1 MTSYVFTHATV
12 LDGTEGMEP
21 QPNMTV
27 VVNEGVIEKVG
38 PAASTVGPLGARE
51 IDLAGAYLAPGLVNL
66 HVHLCGSGKPTSAGA
81 AGDLIDKVVGNPLG
95 RWYLRR
101 TIRAHAQQ
109 QLASGVTTVRSV
121 GDPGFADVDVRDA
134 INAGKHPGPRL
145 VTSGVGVTV
154 PGGHG
159 AGLFAHVAS
168 TPEEAR
174 AIVRDCFSH
183 KCDLVKLF
191 VTGGVFDAEVEGE
204 PGVLRMSPEVAQAAC
219 DEARKLGLRTAAH
232 IESAEGVR
240 VGLEAGVDVRDAI
253 NAGKHPGPRLVTSGV
268 GVTVPGGHGAGLFA
282 HVASTPEEARAIVRD
297 CFSHKCDLVKLFVT
311 GGVFDA
317 EVEGEPGVL
326 RMSPEVAQAA
336 CDEARKLGLRT
347 AAHIESAE
355 GVRVGLEAGVDTI
368 EHGAPLDDELIALFK
383 RNGAGRASSL
393 TCTVSPALPFVEL
406 DPAKTH
412 STEVQ
417 KVNGR
422 IVFEGIVQAAKQALA
437 AGIPVGLGTDSSC
450 PYITQYDMWREVVYF
465 ERIVGASRQMAL
477 HTATLG
483 NARILGLGDETGS
496 VEAGKAADLIVL
508 DRNPLENLEALRDV
522 RMVMARG
529 VLDEHPRVK
538 RLAELD
544 AELDGFLPG
553 NQKH

>member
-1 MTSYVFTHATV
+1 MSSYVFTHATV

-27 VVNEGVIEKVG
+27 VVNGGRIDKVG
-38 PAASTVGPLGARE
+38 PAATTVPPLGARE
-51 IDLAGAYLAPGLVNL
+51 IDLAGAYLAPGLINA

-81 AGDLIDKVVGNPLG
+81 AGDLIDKVVGNPVG

-101 TIRAHAQQ
+101 TLKAHAQQ
-109 QLASGVTTVRSV
+109 QLASGVTTLRSV

-134 INAGKHPGPRL
+134 IDAGKYPGPRL
-145 VTSGVGVTV
+145 LTSGVGVTV

-159 AGLFAHVAS
+159 AGLFAHVAK

-174 AIVRDCFSH
+174 DIVRTCFAR

-191 VTGGVFDAEVEGE
+191 ITGGVFDAEVEGE
-204 PGVLRMSPEVAQAAC
+204 PGVLRMSPEIAQAAVE
-219 DEARKLGLRTAAH
+219 EAHKLGMT
-232 IESAEGVR
+232 
-240 VGLEAGVDVRDAI
+240 
-253 NAGKHPGPRLVTSGV
+253 
-268 GVTVPGGHGAGLFA
+268 
-282 HVASTPEEARAIVRD
+282 
-297 CFSHKCDLVKLFVT
+297 
-311 GGVFDA
+311 
-317 EVEGEPGVL
+317 
-326 RMSPEVAQAA
+326 
-336 CDEARKLGLRT
+336 T

-368 EHGAPLDDELIALFK
+368 EHGAALDDELIASFK
-383 RNGAGRASSL
+383 RNGAGRSSSL

-406 DPAKTH
+406 DPEKTH

-417 KVNGR
+417 KANGR
-422 IVFEGIVQAAKQALA
+422 IVYEGIVQAAKQALA
-437 AGIPVGLGTDSSC
+437 AGVPVGLGTDSSC

-465 ERIVGASRQMAL
+465 ERIVGASRQLAL

-496 VEAGKAADLIVL
+496 VEEGKAADLIVL
-508 DRNPLENLEALRDV
+508 DRNPLDDLEALREV

-538 RLAELD
+538 HLTELD
-544 AELDGFLPG
+544 AELDGFLP
-553 NQKH
+553 KA

>member
-134 INAGKHPGPRL
+134 INAGSIRVRGWS
-145 VTSGVGVTV
+145 SGVGSRCL
-154 PGGHG
+154 
-159 AGLFAHVAS
+159 AA
-168 TPEEAR
+168 
-174 AIVRDCFSH
+174 
-183 KCDLVKLF
+183 
-191 VTGGVFDAEVEGE
+191 TG
-204 PGVLRMSPEVAQAAC
+204 
-219 DEARKLGLRTAAH
+219 
-232 IESAEGVR
+232 R
-240 VGLEAGVDVRDAI
+240 VC
-253 NAGKHPGPRLVTSGV
+253 S
-268 GVTVPGGHGAGLFA
+268 

-450 PYITQYDMWREVVYF
+450 PTSPSTTCAREVYF
-465 ERIVGASRQMAL
+465 ERIVGASRQMA
-477 HTATLG
+477 
-483 NARILGLGDETGS
+483 RTGHAGQRAHPGAGRRDGP

>member
-27 VVNEGVIEKVG
+27 VVNEGIIEKVG
-38 PAASTVGPLGARE
+38 PAATTVGPFDARE

-101 TIRAHAQQ
+101 TLKAHVRQ

-204 PGVLRMSPEVAQAAC
+204 PGVLRMRLATRHASWAC
-219 DEARKLGLRTAAH
+219 APPRTSRA
-232 IESAEGVR
+232 
-240 VGLEAGVDVRDAI
+240 
-253 NAGKHPGPRLVTSGV
+253 PR
-268 GVTVPGGHGAGLFA
+268 
-282 HVASTPEEARAIVRD
+282 
-297 CFSHKCDLVKLFVT
+297 
-311 GGVFDA
+311 
-317 EVEGEPGVL
+317 
-326 RMSPEVAQAA
+326 A
-336 CDEARKLGLRT
+336 CA
-347 AAHIESAE
+347 
-355 GVRVGLEAGVDTI
+355 
-368 EHGAPLDDELIALFK
+368 
-383 RNGAGRASSL
+383 
-393 TCTVSPALPFVEL
+393 
-406 DPAKTH
+406 
-412 STEVQ
+412 
-417 KVNGR
+417 
-422 IVFEGIVQAAKQALA
+422 
-437 AGIPVGLGTDSSC
+437 
-450 PYITQYDMWREVVYF
+450 W
-465 ERIVGASRQMAL
+465 ASRPAWTPSS
-477 HTATLG
+477 TA
-483 NARILGLGDETGS
+483 
-496 VEAGKAADLIVL
+496 
-508 DRNPLENLEALRDV
+508 
-522 RMVMARG
+522 
-529 VLDEHPRVK
+529 PRWTTS
-538 RLAELD
+538 
-544 AELDGFLPG
+544 
-553 NQKH
+553 

>member
-27 VVNEGVIEKVG
+27 VVNEGIIEKVG
-38 PAASTVGPLGARE
+38 PAATTVGPFDARE

-101 TIRAHAQQ
+101 TLKAHVRQ

-134 INAGKHPGPRL
+134 IDAGRYPGPRL
-145 VTSGVGVTV
+145 VASGVGVTV

-174 AIVRDCFSH
+174 AIVRDCFAH

-191 VTGGVFDAEVEGE
+191 ITGGVFDAEVEGE

-240 VGLEAGVDVRDAI
+240 A
-253 NAGKHPGPRLVTSGV
+253 
-268 GVTVPGGHGAGLFA
+268 
-282 HVASTPEEARAIVRD
+282 
-297 CFSHKCDLVKLFVT
+297 
-311 GGVFDA
+311 
-317 EVEGEPGVL
+317 
-326 RMSPEVAQAA
+326 
-336 CDEARKLGLRT
+336 
-347 AAHIESAE
+347 
-355 GVRVGLEAGVDTI
+355 GLEAGVDTI
-368 EHGAPLDDELIALFK
+368 EHGAALDDELIALFK

-437 AGIPVGLGTDSSC
+437 AGIPVGLEPIRRAPTSPSTTCGARWCTSSASWARRVRWRCIRPRWATRASWGWATRRAPSRRARRPTSSC
-450 PYITQYDMWREVVYF
+450 
-465 ERIVGASRQMAL
+465 S
-477 HTATLG
+477 TATPWRTWRRFATCAWSWL
-483 NARILGLGDETGS
+483 AACWTSIL
-496 VEAGKAADLIVL
+496 A
-508 DRNPLENLEALRDV
+508 
-522 RMVMARG
+522 
-529 VLDEHPRVK
+529 
-538 RLAELD
+538 
-544 AELDGFLPG
+544 
-553 NQKH
+553 